1 MATATTAA
9 AKSDIYI
16 WKGKD
21 RQGRPAQGELVGPN
35 QTIIKAMLRKQG
47 IAADTVKRKPK
58 PLFKTKKAIK
68 AADIAIFARQLAT
81 MMKAGVPLVQSFD
94 IVAEGLENPS
104 MRDLVIEL
112 KNDVASG
119 TSLASSLSKHPK
131 YFDDL
136 FCSLV
141 GAGEQAGTLETMLDR
156 IATYKEKTE
165 ALKKKI
171 KKAMTYPAA
180 VVVVAIVVT
189 GILLVKV
196 VPQFAETFSSFGAG
210 LPAFTQ
216 MVLHLSEFTQEWWFI
231 ILAVMIG
238 AGIAFG
244 EARKRSHAFAE
255 RTDKLF
261 LKFPIIGDIIYQS
274 VVARFARTLSTTFA
288 AGVPLVDALDS
299 AAGASGSI
307 PFHDAIKRVREDVT
321 AGQQLNASI
330 RATNMFPSMLIQM
343 VAIGEESGALDD
355 MLAKVATHYEES
367 VDAMVDGLTALLEPL
382 IMAVL
387 GVLVGGLM
395 IAMYLPIFMLG
406 SVI

>member
-1 MATATTAA
+1 MATTAA
-9 AKSDIYI
+9 AKSDIYT
-16 WKGKD
+16 WQGTD
-21 RQGRPAQGELVGPN
+21 RQGRPAQGEVVGPN
-35 QTIIKAMLRKQG
+35 QAVVKAQLRKQG
-47 IAADTVKRKPK
+47 IVAKTVKRKPK
-58 PLFKTKKAIK
+58 PLFNSKKAIK
-68 AADIAIFARQLAT
+68 PADIAIFARQLAT

-104 MRDLVIEL
+104 MRDLVIEI

-119 TSLASSLSKHPK
+119 TSLAASLSKHPK

-141 GAGEQAGTLETMLDR
+141 GSGEQAGTLETMLDR
-156 IATYKEKTE
+156 VATYKEKTE
-165 ALKKKI
+165 SLKKKI

-180 VVVVAIVVT
+180 VVVVAVVVT

-210 LPAFTQ
+210 LPAFTLF
-216 MVLHLSEFTQEWWFI
+216 VLKLSEFTQAWWFVILGAI
-231 ILAVMIG
+231 IAAV
-238 AGIAFG
+238 AGFIEG
-244 EARKRSHAFAE
+244 RKRSHAFAE
-255 RTDKLF
+255 ATDRMF
-261 LKFPIIGDIIYQS
+261 LKIPVVGDILYQS
-274 VVARFARTLSTTFA
+274 VVARFARTLATTFA

-299 AAGASGSI
+299 VAGAAGSI
-307 PFHDAIKRVREDVT
+307 PFHDAIKRIREDVM
-321 AGQQLNASI
+321 AGQQLNVSI
-330 RATNMFPSMLIQM
+330 KATNMFPTMLTQM

-355 MLAKVATHYEES
+355 MLAKVATHFEES